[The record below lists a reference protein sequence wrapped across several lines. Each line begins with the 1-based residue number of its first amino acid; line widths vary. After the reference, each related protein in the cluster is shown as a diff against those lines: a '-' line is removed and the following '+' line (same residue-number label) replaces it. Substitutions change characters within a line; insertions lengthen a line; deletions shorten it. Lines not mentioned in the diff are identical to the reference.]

1 MKTAKLMIKLAL
13 VIAVAAF
20 CSGYFGKSYQQNT
33 AEYVV
38 REGDTLWYVAGQYFG
53 KEERTDHFGE
63 LQWGTYSVPWISH
76 GGSTSHSWPISFNS
90 SCFAAIGIAKSS
102 AADEWRNTNEISA
115 VTTNSFTWNRS
126 YEEAGSFMAFA
137 IGQ

>member
-63 LQWGTYSVPWISH
+63 FQ
-76 GGSTSHSWPISFNS
+76 
-90 SCFAAIGIAKSS
+90 CRKFAS
-102 AADEWRNTNEISA
+102 ATGLLCIERPSA
-115 VTTNSFTWNRS
+115 RLFPVRK
-126 YEEAGSFMAFA
+126 MH
-137 IGQ
+137 IR

>member
-1 MKTAKLMIKLAL
+1 MVLTHLIYLIGRLMILMLAILQKL
-13 VIAVAAF
+13 
-20 CSGYFGKSYQQNT
+20 Q
-33 AEYVV
+33 
-38 REGDTLWYVAGQYFG
+38 AGMLQLAS
-53 KEERTDHFGE
+53 E
-63 LQWGTYSVPWISH
+63 QWGTYSVPWISH

-90 SCFAAIGIAKSS
+90 SCFAAVGIAKSS
-102 AADEWRNTNEISA
+102 AVEEWRNTNEISA